1 MEDTIQRMKMFNIG
15 NGARRLLNIFI
26 VVTGLLINYEGL
38 AIDGDVE
45 YSAPYIMV
53 DPETGQ
59 IVTVNPGPRLKAHE
73 APEEMAAQ
81 DTTRAG
87 TAALTAARTTG
98 TLENR
103 TIMPPDTLPV
113 IIAVLACLFM
123 VVTGSIINHVKGN
136 RGT

>member
-1 MEDTIQRMKMFNIG
+1 MFTIGSASKSLVIT
-15 NGARRLLNIFI
+15 LI
-26 VVTGLLINYEGL
+26 VIAGVLSINDVL

-73 APEEMAAQ
+73 TPAELSVQ
-81 DTTRAG
+81 DTAQAG
-87 TAALTAARTTG
+87 TAALNAARASG
-98 TLENR
+98 TLQNGIS
-103 TIMPPDTLPV
+103 TSPDTLPV
-113 IIAVLACLFM
+113 TIAVLACLFM
-123 VVTGSIINHVKGN
+123 VVTGFMIRFLKEK

>member
-1 MEDTIQRMKMFNIG
+1 MIKVG
-15 NGARRLLNIFI
+15 VKARKLIMMLI
-26 VVTGLLINYEGL
+26 VWSSFLFMNAGL

-73 APEEMAAQ
+73 TPEAMAAQ
-81 DTTRAG
+81 ETTQAG
-87 TAALTAARTTG
+87 TTALTAAMSAG
-98 TLENR
+98 TLDNEELAS
-103 TIMPPDTLPV
+103 PDTLPV
-113 IIAVLACLFM
+113 IIAVLACLLM
-123 VVTGSIINHVKGN
+123 VVTGFTINYYKEK

>member
-1 MEDTIQRMKMFNIG
+1 MIRFGVKASKLIILFLAYG
-15 NGARRLLNIFI
+15 SLLFI
-26 VVTGLLINYEGL
+26 HQAL

-73 APEEMAAQ
+73 TPQEMAAQ
-81 DTTRAG
+81 ETTQAG
-87 TAALTAARTTG
+87 ATALSATRSEGALQNEISTS
-98 TLENR
+98 
-103 TIMPPDTLPV
+103 PDTLPV
-113 IIAVLACLFM
+113 TIAVLACLIM
-123 VVTGSIINHVKGN
+123 VVSGFTISYLKEK

>member
-1 MEDTIQRMKMFNIG
+1 MM
-15 NGARRLLNIFI
+15 LI
-26 VVTGLLINYEGL
+26 VCTSFLFMNEGL

-73 APEEMAAQ
+73 TPEEMAAQ
-81 DTTRAG
+81 ETTQAG
-87 TAALTAARTTG
+87 TTALSAAMSAG
-98 TLENR
+98 TLDNEELAS
-103 TIMPPDTLPV
+103 PDTLPV
-113 IIAVLACLFM
+113 IIAVLACLLM
-123 VVTGSIINHVKGN
+123 VVAGFTINYYKEK